1 MSLYR
6 TTIVE
11 KKMEDCI
18 QEIEEGSIIDCTR
31 KDTWKVRVSL
41 ITCVLIG
48 KKGGKKKANTF
59 TFTSTFVCS
68 CGWFALVLITCEMV
82 KKDQKIQ
89 YKSLSPSLLSS
100 LPLLSSPSINKEKYK
115 GVRMRSWGSWV
126 SEIRAPNQKSRIW
139 LGSYSTPEAAARAY
153 DAALLCVKGPIANL
167 NFPPHQ
173 YDHDS
178 LTDNMSPKSIKRV
191 AAAAAA
197 TTITSTPS
205 SPSYSTPL
213 SSFSPSQ
220 SSSSNETSQRF
231 TLESDP
237 LDGTLMSMVAP
248 WCNFDSPRYNDM
260 MQNGS
265 PFNPFDEEGDEVRIC
280 SFH

>member
-1 MSLYR
+1 
-6 TTIVE
+6 
-11 KKMEDCI
+11 
-18 QEIEEGSIIDCTR
+18 
-31 KDTWKVRVSL
+31 
-41 ITCVLIG
+41 
-48 KKGGKKKANTF
+48 
-59 TFTSTFVCS
+59 
-68 CGWFALVLITCEMV
+68 MV

-89 YKSLSPSLLSS
+89 HKASKAAPTLYSSSVSS
-100 LPLLSSPSINKEKYK
+100 LPLSPSSVINKEKYK

-167 NFPPHQ
+167 NFPLSQ

-178 LTDNMSPKSIKRV
+178 LTGPTPSVISPKSIKRV
-191 AAAAAA
+191 AAAAAVA
-197 TTITSTPS
+197 TITSPPP
-205 SPSYSTPL
+205 SPSYSTSF

-231 TLESDP
+231 SLETDP

-248 WCNFDSPRYNDM
+248 WCNFDSPRYNGM
-260 MQNGS
+260 MQNES
-265 PFNPFDEEGDEVRIC
+265 PFNPFDEDGDEIRIW
-280 SFH
+280 SFC